1 MSFQLLAN
9 NAKSTLSVAVS
20 SNTQATLTLQ
30 SGHGARF
37 PNPQAPDYFRVTLDD
52 GTNVEVCVCIANAS
66 DVLTV
71 VRGVEGTTAQSSFA
85 TGTKVELRLTRDTIL
100 DLMRTGLFTRFL
112 LRPVAN
118 VASYSNIGTV
128 LQTLVGSAQA
138 ATLTNSSWREQCA
151 RVRHTSPNSA
161 QNPTGWRVAQ
171 PTVNIAN
178 GFRFAQRFGFASV
191 PNSSHWFVGLVNTTG
206 AVNSVHPPSS
216 LTQGIVIGW
225 ANGGT
230 APNLSIWRN
239 DGSGNAVQLDC
250 GSYFTANTQA
260 WYEFGLFAQ
269 PNDTQVAY
277 LVQRLDVSSIADVT
291 GVFTSDLPGNSL
303 WLSPFWHGASMV
315 TSALAIENGGTA
327 WDT

>member
-37 PNPQAPDYFRVTLDD
+37 PGPLAPDYFRVTLDD
-52 GTNVEVCVCIANAS
+52 GTNVEVCVCIANGS

-71 VRGVEGTTAQSSFA
+71 VRGAEGTTAQSFFA
-85 TGTKVELRLTRDTIL
+85 IGTKVELRLTRDTVFDIT
-100 DLMRTGLFTRFL
+100 RTGAFTRFA
-112 LRPVAN
+112 LRPTAN
-118 VASYSNIGTV
+118 VASYFNLGTV
-128 LQTLVGSAQA
+128 LPTIVGSAVG

-151 RVRHTSPNSA
+151 RIRHTTPNSA
-161 QNPTGWRVAQ
+161 QNPMGWRIPQ

-178 GFRFAQRFGFASV
+178 GFRFAQRFGFATV
-191 PNSSHWFVGLVNTTG
+191 PSSSHFFVGLVNTTG

-225 ANGGT
+225 ANAGLGT
-230 APNLSIWRN
+230 NLSIWRN
-239 DGSGNAVQLDC
+239 DGSGNAVQTDL
-250 GSYFTANTQA
+250 GSYFTANTLA
-260 WYEFGLFAQ
+260 WYEFALFSQ
-269 PNDTQVAY
+269 PNDTMMTY

-303 WLSPFWHGASMV
+303 WLSPYCQGVSMV